1 MKEAIEQSIRNARR
15 VMVITH
21 VSPDGDAIGSI
32 LGLGWALRWMGK
44 EYTLACADPVPRRF
58 TYLPGSEA
66 IVTGPEPVLS
76 PAEVGEYDLVIS
88 LDCGDLERMGAA
100 YDESLAGLPLINIDH
115 HVTNTHFGTINWIDT
130 GAASAAEMVLDLA
143 ESLRVP
149 LDSDMALCLLNGI
162 VTDTRGFRIPK
173 TPLRTMQAVVKLM
186 EAGAQLPEVTDHVF
200 NRRPFSD
207 ICLWAKALN
216 SLRFDGRIIWSQ
228 ITRTMRQECAFSEN
242 GAAGLVNFLGTT
254 DEADV
259 AIVFI
264 EKDDGQIKVGM
275 RSVPGVDVSAVARDL
290 GGGGHPQAAGCTL
303 DSNLNE
309 AREKVLTAVKETLS
323 KSKAQSSKLSPLKK
337 APAPVPGCRNR
348 PEDGPQSKLFS
359 GESKFKEDRA

>member
-1 MKEAIEQSIRNARR
+1 MKETIKRFIRDARK

-21 VSPDGDAIGSI
+21 VAPDGDAIGS
-32 LGLGWALRWMGK
+32 LPGLGWALRWLGK

-88 LDCGDLERMGAA
+88 LDCGDLERLGAA
-100 YDESLAGLPLINIDH
+100 YEESLADLPLINIDH
-115 HVTNTHFGTINWIDT
+115 HVTNTHFGTVNWIDT
-130 GAASAAEMVLDLA
+130 GAASAAEMVLDLV
-143 ESLRVP
+143 EGLGVP
-149 LDSDMALCLLNGI
+149 LDSDIALCLLNGI

-173 TPLRTMQAVVKLM
+173 TPLRTMRAVLKLM
-186 EAGAQLPEVTDHVF
+186 EAGAELPEVTDHVF

-216 SLRFDGRIIWSQ
+216 SLQLDGRIIWSQ
-228 ITRTMRQECAFSEN
+228 ITQAMRQECAFSEN

-259 AIVFI
+259 AIVFV
-264 EKDDGQIKVGM
+264 EKDDGWIGVEM
-275 RSVPGVDVSAVARDL
+275 RSVPGVDVSAVALHL

-303 DSNLNE
+303 NSDLNE
-309 AREKVLTAVKETLS
+309 AQEKVLTAVGEAIKGQVRRLRS
-323 KSKAQSSKLSPLKK
+323 AKSSS
-337 APAPVPGCRNR
+337 R
-348 PEDGPQSKLFS
+348 
-359 GESKFKEDRA
+359 GEERA

>member
-1 MKEAIEQSIRNARR
+1 MKEAVERSIRDARR

-32 LGLGWALRWMGK
+32 LGLGWALRWLGK
-44 EYTLACADPVPRRF
+44 EYTLACANPVPRRF

-76 PAEVGEYDLVIS
+76 GSTEASTVSSAEPLAEVPAEVGEYDLVIS

-130 GAASAAEMVLDLA
+130 GAASAAEIVLDLV

-149 LDSDMALCLLNGI
+149 LDPDIALCLLNGI
-162 VTDTRGFRIPK
+162 VTDTRGFRIPN
-173 TPLRTMQAVVKLM
+173 TPLRTMRAALKLM

-216 SLRFDGRIIWSQ
+216 SLQLDGRIIWSQ
-228 ITRTMRQECAFSEN
+228 ITRAMRQECAFSEN
-242 GAAGLVNFLGTT
+242 GGAGLVNFLSTT

-259 AIVFI
+259 AIVFV
-264 EKDDGQIKVGM
+264 EQDDGRIGVEM

-323 KSKAQSSKLSPLKK
+323 KSKADSPEKSPL
-337 APAPVPGCRNR
+337 
-348 PEDGPQSKLFS
+348 
-359 GESKFKEDRA
+359 

>member
-1 MKEAIEQSIRNARR
+1 MREAVERSIRNAQR

-32 LGLGWALRWMGK
+32 LGLGWALRWLGK
-44 EYTLACADPVPRRF
+44 EYTLACTDPVPKRF

-66 IVTGPEPVLS
+66 IVTGPEPVLRS
-76 PAEVGEYDLVIS
+76 GSTVSGATLAEVPAEVGEYDLVIS

-130 GAASAAEMVLDLA
+130 RAASTAEMVLDLA

-162 VTDTRGFRIPK
+162 VTDTRGFRIPN
-173 TPLRTMQAVVKLM
+173 TPLRTMRAVLKLM

-216 SLRFDGRIIWSQ
+216 GIQLDGRIIWSQ
-228 ITRTMRQECAFSEN
+228 ITRTMRQECAFSED
-242 GAAGLVNFLGTT
+242 GAAGLVSFLGTA

-264 EKDDGQIKVGM
+264 EKDDGGIRVEM
-275 RSVPGVDVSAVARDL
+275 RSVPGVDVSAVALNL

-303 DSNLNE
+303 HGNLNE
-309 AREKVLTAVKETLS
+309 AQEKVLTTVKEAI
-323 KSKAQSSKLSPLKK
+323 KGQ
-337 APAPVPGCRNR
+337 VCR
-348 PEDGPQSKLFS
+348 L
-359 GESKFKEDRA
+359 

>member
-1 MKEAIEQSIRNARR
+1 MKEAIARFIRDARR

-21 VSPDGDAIGSI
+21 VSPDGDAIGSL
-32 LGLGWALRWMGK
+32 LGLGRALRWLGK

-76 PAEVGEYDLVIS
+76 GSTVSGATLAEVSAEVGEYDLVIS
-88 LDCGDLERMGAA
+88 LDCGDWERLGAA
-100 YDESLAGLPLINIDH
+100 YDESLAGLPLINVDH
-115 HVTNTHFGTINWIDT
+115 HVTNTHFGTANWIDT
-130 GAASAAEMVLDLA
+130 GAASTAEMVLDLI
-143 ESLRVP
+143 ESLPVP

-162 VTDTRGFRIPK
+162 VTDTRGFRIPN
-173 TPLRTMQAVVKLM
+173 TPLRTMRAALKLM
-186 EAGAQLPEVTDHVF
+186 EAGAQLPEVTHHVF

-207 ICLWAKALN
+207 ICLWARALN
-216 SLRFDGRIIWSQ
+216 GLQLDGRIIWSQ

-242 GAAGLVNFLGTT
+242 GAAGLVNFLGAT

-259 AIVFI
+259 AIVFV
-264 EKDDGQIKVGM
+264 EQDDDRIKVEM

-303 DSNLNE
+303 NSDLDD
-309 AREKVLTAVKETLS
+309 AQEKVLKAVKDAIS
-323 KSKAQSSKLSPLKK
+323 KPKVQSSK
-337 APAPVPGCRNR
+337 
-348 PEDGPQSKLFS
+348 
-359 GESKFKEDRA
+359 FKGKRA